1 MGEWESMRILKVVP
15 EREPEVTEI
24 SGTLESMQE
33 LVGGLIQALY
43 PFDEVV
49 ALIANAEGKIMGLP
63 LNRALK
69 DRGTGEVYDIIA
81 GTFFLCGAPPDSER
95 FTSLSEEQVW
105 RYTQMF
111 SVPELFVNVNGKLLI
126 LPMAKVSQ

>member
-1 MGEWESMRILKVVP
+1 MGEWEIMRILKVAP

-33 LVGGLIQALY
+33 LVCGLIQVLY
-43 PFDEVV
+43 PFDEAV
-49 ALIANAEGKIMGLP
+49 ALIANDEGKVMSLP
-63 LNRALK
+63 LNRAL
-69 DRGTGEVYDIIA
+69 RNSRTGEVYDIIA
-81 GTFFLCGAPPDSER
+81 GTFFLCGAPPDSKR

>member
-1 MGEWESMRILKVVP
+1 MGEWEIMRILKVVP

-49 ALIANAEGKIMGLP
+49 DSIANAEGKILGLP

>member
-1 MGEWESMRILKVVP
+1 MGEWEIMRILKVVP

-69 DRGTGEVYDIIA
+69 DRGTGEVYDKIGRA
-81 GTFFLCGAPPDSER
+81 H
-95 FTSLSEEQVW
+95 V
-105 RYTQMF
+105 
-111 SVPELFVNVNGKLLI
+111 
-126 LPMAKVSQ
+126 